1 MKSRIAVH
9 DLCYLQPL
17 LYGLEKAQSDL
28 ELVYDI
34 PSRNSVLF
42 SERSNNL
49 RSAFL
54 SPIDYARHGADYC
67 IVPDISVSSKQPS
80 QTILLLINHNVSDIS
95 RIAVD
100 IRFTSEIILA
110 KIILEEKYRNLSS
123 SSVQY
128 LPMMPNVDE
137 MLAKADAALV
147 VQSPPTL
154 VIPDNVFALDLVE
167 EWIDLTDLP
176 YVHGFW
182 VGREEELSEDEAK
195 ELLRAK
201 KEGVLLL
208 PQISEALALRYRLPV
223 NSLKSYFSAFSYD
236 FGEEQE
242 QSVEDFFHYAFFH
255 GALQDVPELRF
266 FDLPP
271 ENEAEQNIN

>member
-17 LYGLEKAQSDL
+17 LYGLEKAQSNF

-34 PSRNSVLF
+34 PARNSVLF
-42 SERSNNL
+42 SERSNNF

-54 SPIDYARHGADYC
+54 SPIDYARHGGDYC

-80 QTILLLINHNVSDIS
+80 QTILLLINHDVSDIS

-100 IRFTSEIILA
+100 IRSTSEIILA

-123 SSVQY
+123 ATVQY

-137 MLAKADAALV
+137 MLAKADAAVV

-154 VIPDNVFALDLVE
+154 VIPENVFALDLVE
-167 EWIDLTDLP
+167 EWLGLTDLP

-182 VGREEELSEDEAK
+182 VGREEELTEDEAK
-195 ELLRAK
+195 DLLRAK
-201 KEGVLLL
+201 EEGVMLL
-208 PQISEALALRYRLPV
+208 PQIAEALALRYRLPV

-236 FGEEQE
+236 FGEEQV
-242 QSVEDFFHYAFFH
+242 QSVEEFFHYAFFH

-266 FDLPP
+266 FDIPP
-271 ENEAEQNIN
+271 EDTPTENIN